1 MSCQVRREPWTR
13 TKRNCLIVEKMNRA
27 ERRAKGIKAKQATY
41 NMTDDALNAIRAE
54 EQKKAAETAFVCM
67 LALPTMVIRDKFGE
81 IIPKKGREETFVN
94 LVLKQYELFN
104 QGYFTLDDLKECLL
118 QETGIKFER

>member
-1 MSCQVRREPWTR
+1 
-13 TKRNCLIVEKMNRA
+13 MNRA
-27 ERRAKGIKAKQATY
+27 ERRAKGIKEKQATY

-67 LALPTMVIRDKFGE
+67 LALPTIVIRDKFGE
-81 IIPKKGREETFVN
+81 IMPKKGREETFVN
-94 LVLKQYELFN
+94 QYELFN

>member
-1 MSCQVRREPWTR
+1 
-13 TKRNCLIVEKMNRA
+13 MNRA
-27 ERRAKGIKAKQATY
+27 ERRAKGIKGRRATY
-41 NMTDDALNAIRAE
+41 NMTEDALNAVRVDE
-54 EQKKAAETAFVCM
+54 HKKAAEAAFVCM
-67 LALPTMVIRDKFGE
+67 LALPTIVIRDKFGE
-81 IIPKKGREETFVN
+81 LMRKEGREETFVN

>member
-1 MSCQVRREPWTR
+1 
-13 TKRNCLIVEKMNRA
+13 MNRA

-41 NMTDDALNAIRAE
+41 NMTDDALNAIIAE

-67 LALPTMVIRDKFGE
+67 LALLTIVIRDKFGE

-104 QGYFTLDDLKECLL
+104 
-118 QETGIKFER
+118 